1 MKTFKKIILIFFVIF
16 GFNKQVFSSETINI
30 GLLVP
35 LSGEY
40 KEIGNSIVNSIRLA
54 LNSIDNK
61 RISIL
66 PRDTKSDPAEA
77 LKVAKELYTNY
88 DTKIIIGP
96 IFNSSTKFLINLP
109 EVTFLSFTNKLTNNK
124 SNVISTGVNAVSQ
137 IEAIKKFQ
145 DTNNLERTFFLV
157 PNNDFKLEIENAISK
172 TKIKLKDKFVYDS
185 DPTKLTA
192 QIEKIT
198 RYPQR
203 KQNLIDEI
211 ERLEKS
217 NDPNKEVKIE
227 KLEKKDTLGGI
238 NFDSIIIAD
247 FDENLKSVATSLL
260 YTDVS
265 SKRVNYISLN
275 QWFDRSL
282 LEETSLQPIKS
293 QKFFGDECIGASAF
307 VNGQLYFSPTNPD
320 ISLSELS
327 LGYVPNGKENAH
339 SEPAYWLFNNALY
352 VVRMRRRKIFCEQTS
367 CADPEEVMLTISLTA
382 VSHVKLPSFI
392 MLNRQ
397 KFDVDHIEEN
407 QYQVAFPLKNTGQRI
422 SLRIRANADFIV
434 NDIVLSSEDVAV
446 SILNSKKL

>member
-16 GFNKQVFSSETINI
+16 GFNKQVFSSEIINI

-40 KEIGNSIVNSIRLA
+40 KDIGNSVVNSIRMA
-54 LNSIDNK
+54 LDSIDNK
-61 RISIL
+61 RIKIL
-66 PRDTKSDPAEA
+66 PRDTKSDPTEA

-88 DTKIIIGP
+88 GTKIVIGP
-96 IFNSSTKFLINLP
+96 IFNSSTKFLTNLP
-109 EVTFLSFTNKLTNNK
+109 EVTFLPFTNKLTNNK

-137 IEAIKKFQ
+137 IDAIKKFQ
-145 DTNNLERTFFLV
+145 EINNLERTFFLV

-172 TKIKLKDKFVYDS
+172 TKIKLKDKFIYDS

-211 ERLEKS
+211 KRLEKS
-217 NDPNKEVKIE
+217 NDPNKEIKIE
-227 KLEKKDTLGGI
+227 NLEKKDTLGGI

-282 LEETSLQPIKS
+282 LEETSLQPIFFPSVNKS
-293 QKFFGDECIGASAF
+293 NYDSFIKDYKKEFDDTPNQISFLS
-307 VNGQLYFSPTNPD
+307 YD
-320 ISLSELS
+320 I
-327 LGYVPNGKENAH
+327 LGLVY
-339 SEPAYWLFNNALY
+339 YLLLQNNFEIDN
-352 VVRMRRRKIFCEQTS
+352 KIFTKKNKFKGKIGVFKINKNNITH
-367 CADPEEVMLTISLTA
+367 DL
-382 VSHVKLPSFI
+382 SFYSVE
-392 MLNRQ
+392 NK
-397 KFDVDHIEEN
+397 KF
-407 QYQVAFPLKNTGQRI
+407 
-422 SLRIRANADFIV
+422 
-434 NDIVLSSEDVAV
+434 
-446 SILNSKKL
+446 KKIF

>member
-16 GFNKQVFSSETINI
+16 GFNKQVFSSEIINI

-40 KEIGNSIVNSIRLA
+40 KDIGNSIVNSIRMA

-61 RISIL
+61 RIKIL
-66 PRDTKSDPAEA
+66 PRDTKSDPTEA

-88 DTKIIIGP
+88 GTKIVIGP

-137 IEAIKKFQ
+137 IDAIKKFQ
-145 DTNNLERTFFLV
+145 EINNLERTFFLV

-211 ERLEKS
+211 KRLEKS

-282 LEETSLQPIKS
+282 LEETSLQPIFFPSVNKS
-293 QKFFGDECIGASAF
+293 NYDSFIKDYKKEFGDTPNQISF
-307 VNGQLYFSPTNPD
+307 LSYD
-320 ISLSELS
+320 I
-327 LGYVPNGKENAH
+327 LGLVY
-339 SEPAYWLFNNALY
+339 YLLLQNNFEIDN
-352 VVRMRRRKIFCEQTS
+352 KIFTKKNKFKGKIGVFKINKNNITH
-367 CADPEEVMLTISLTA
+367 DL
-382 VSHVKLPSFI
+382 SFYSVE
-392 MLNRQ
+392 NK
-397 KFDVDHIEEN
+397 KF
-407 QYQVAFPLKNTGQRI
+407 
-422 SLRIRANADFIV
+422 
-434 NDIVLSSEDVAV
+434 
-446 SILNSKKL
+446 KKIF

>member
-16 GFNKQVFSSETINI
+16 GFNKQVFSSEVINI

-40 KEIGNSIVNSIRLA
+40 KDIGNSVVNSIRMA
-54 LNSIDNK
+54 LDSIDNK
-61 RISIL
+61 RIKIL
-66 PRDTKSDPAEA
+66 PRDTKSDPTEA

-88 DTKIIIGP
+88 GTKIVIGP

-109 EVTFLSFTNKLTNNK
+109 EVTFLSFTNKLTSNK

-137 IEAIKKFQ
+137 IDAIKKFQ
-145 DTNNLERTFFLV
+145 EINNLERTFFLV

-172 TKIKLKDKFVYDS
+172 TKIKLKDKFIYDS

-211 ERLEKS
+211 KRLEKS

-238 NFDSIIIAD
+238 NFDSIVIGD

-282 LEETSLQPIKS
+282 LEETSLQPIFFPSVNKS
-293 QKFFGDECIGASAF
+293 NYDSFIEDYKKEFDDTPNQISFLSYDILGLVYYLLLQNNFE
-307 VNGQLYFSPTNPD
+307 VNN
-320 ISLSELS
+320 
-327 LGYVPNGKENAH
+327 
-339 SEPAYWLFNNALY
+339 
-352 VVRMRRRKIFCEQTS
+352 KIFTKKNKFKGKIGIFKINKNNITH
-367 CADPEEVMLTISLTA
+367 DL
-382 VSHVKLPSFI
+382 SFYSVE
-392 MLNRQ
+392 NK
-397 KFDVDHIEEN
+397 KF
-407 QYQVAFPLKNTGQRI
+407 
-422 SLRIRANADFIV
+422 
-434 NDIVLSSEDVAV
+434 
-446 SILNSKKL
+446 KKIF

>member
-40 KEIGNSIVNSIRLA
+40 KDIGNSVVNSIRMA
-54 LNSIDNK
+54 LDSIDNK
-61 RISIL
+61 RIKIL
-66 PRDTKSDPAEA
+66 PRDTKSDPTEA

-88 DTKIIIGP
+88 GTKIVIGP

-109 EVTFLSFTNKLTNNK
+109 EVTFLSFTNKLTSNK

-137 IEAIKKFQ
+137 IDAIKKFQ
-145 DTNNLERTFFLV
+145 EINNLERTFFLV

-172 TKIKLKDKFVYDS
+172 TKIKLKDKFIYDS

-211 ERLEKS
+211 KRLEKS

-238 NFDSIIIAD
+238 NFDSIVIGD

-282 LEETSLQPIKS
+282 LEETSLQPIFFPSVNKS
-293 QKFFGDECIGASAF
+293 NYDSFIEDYKKEFDDTPNQISFLS
-307 VNGQLYFSPTNPD
+307 YD
-320 ISLSELS
+320 I
-327 LGYVPNGKENAH
+327 LGLVY
-339 SEPAYWLFNNALY
+339 YLLLQNNFEIDN
-352 VVRMRRRKIFCEQTS
+352 KIFTKKNKFKGKIGVFKINKNNITH
-367 CADPEEVMLTISLTA
+367 DL
-382 VSHVKLPSFI
+382 SFYSVE
-392 MLNRQ
+392 NK
-397 KFDVDHIEEN
+397 KF
-407 QYQVAFPLKNTGQRI
+407 
-422 SLRIRANADFIV
+422 
-434 NDIVLSSEDVAV
+434 
-446 SILNSKKL
+446 KKIF

>member
-16 GFNKQVFSSETINI
+16 GFNKQVFSSEVINI

-40 KEIGNSIVNSIRLA
+40 KDIGNSVVNSIRMA
-54 LNSIDNK
+54 LDSIDNK
-61 RISIL
+61 RIKIL
-66 PRDTKSDPAEA
+66 PRDTKSDPTEA

-88 DTKIIIGP
+88 GTKIVIGP

-109 EVTFLSFTNKLTNNK
+109 EVTFLSFTNKLINNK

-137 IEAIKKFQ
+137 IDAIKKFQ
-145 DTNNLERTFFLV
+145 EINNLERTFFLV

-172 TKIKLKDKFVYDS
+172 TKIKLKDKFIYDS

-211 ERLEKS
+211 KRLEKS

-238 NFDSIIIAD
+238 NFDSIVIGD

-260 YTDVS
+260 YSDVS
-265 SKRVNYISLN
+265 SKRINYISLN

-282 LEETSLQPIKS
+282 LEETSLQPIFFPSVNKS
-293 QKFFGDECIGASAF
+293 NYDSFIKDYKKEFDDTPNQISFLS
-307 VNGQLYFSPTNPD
+307 YD
-320 ISLSELS
+320 IMGLVYYL
-327 LGYVPNGKENAH
+327 L
-339 SEPAYWLFNNALY
+339 LQNNFEIDN
-352 VVRMRRRKIFCEQTS
+352 KIFTKKNKFKGKIGVFKINKNNITH
-367 CADPEEVMLTISLTA
+367 DL
-382 VSHVKLPSFI
+382 SFYSVE
-392 MLNRQ
+392 NK
-397 KFDVDHIEEN
+397 KF
-407 QYQVAFPLKNTGQRI
+407 
-422 SLRIRANADFIV
+422 
-434 NDIVLSSEDVAV
+434 
-446 SILNSKKL
+446 KKIF

>member
-54 LNSIDNK
+54 LNSIENK
-61 RISIL
+61 RIKIL
-66 PRDTKSDPAEA
+66 PRDTKSDPTEA

-88 DTKIIIGP
+88 GTKIVIGP

-109 EVTFLSFTNKLTNNK
+109 EVTFLSFTNKLVNNK
-124 SNVISTGVNAVSQ
+124 FNVISTGVNAVSQ

-145 DTNNLERTFFLV
+145 DINNLEKTFFLV

-217 NDPNKEVKIE
+217 NDINKEIKIE
-227 KLEKKDTLGGI
+227 NLEKKDTLGGI

-282 LEETSLQPIKS
+282 LEETSLQPIYFPSVNKS
-293 QKFFGDECIGASAF
+293 NYDSFIEDYKKEFDDTPNQISFLS
-307 VNGQLYFSPTNPD
+307 YD
-320 ISLSELS
+320 I
-327 LGYVPNGKENAH
+327 LGLVY
-339 SEPAYWLFNNALY
+339 YLLLQNNFE
-352 VVRMRRRKIFCEQTS
+352 VDNKIFTKKNKFKGKIGIFKINKNNITH
-367 CADPEEVMLTISLTA
+367 DL
-382 VSHVKLPSFI
+382 SFYSVE
-392 MLNRQ
+392 NK
-397 KFDVDHIEEN
+397 KF
-407 QYQVAFPLKNTGQRI
+407 
-422 SLRIRANADFIV
+422 
-434 NDIVLSSEDVAV
+434 
-446 SILNSKKL
+446 KKIF